1 MQRNGRQDAFLLIK
15 YFIIQI
21 FFLNFVLVNYAQS
34 AESGGM
40 PQLNPEFW
48 VSQIVWLV
56 FTFGIL
62 YIILSKLI
70 LPKISDNLESR
81 KSQILENI
89 ETAEAQREESEKKLK
104 EFDKIILECKLEA
117 KNQFNEVRK
126 KILEDINNKRIALEK
141 DIDNEIITAEEEI
154 NNLKINSSEKIK
166 NIATET
172 SSELIKQLIGE
183 EANNSSISAIVEEQ
197 SKKNK
202 ENQYGV

>member
-1 MQRNGRQDAFLLIK
+1 MLK
-15 YFIIQI
+15 KIIVQI
-21 FFLNFVLVNYAQS
+21 FALNFVLISYAQS
-34 AESGGM
+34 GESGGM

-56 FTFGIL
+56 LTFGIL
-62 YIILSKLI
+62 YIVLSKLI

-104 EFDKIILECKLEA
+104 EFEKIILESKLEG
-117 KNQFNEVRK
+117 KNYFNEARQ
-126 KILEDINNKRIALEK
+126 KILDNINSKRIALEK
-141 DIDNEIITAEEEI
+141 DIDEEI
-154 NNLKINSSEKIK
+154 SAAEQEVNNLKTSSGEKIK
-166 NIATET
+166 NIAVET

-197 SKKNK
+197 SRKSREKQN
-202 ENQYGV
+202 GI

>member
-1 MQRNGRQDAFLLIK
+1 MLKKITV
-15 YFIIQI
+15 QI
-21 FFLNFVLVNYAQS
+21 FIFNFVLIAYAQS
-34 AESGGM
+34 GESGGM

-56 FTFGIL
+56 LTFGLL

-89 ETAEAQREESEKKLK
+89 ETAESQREETEKKHK
-104 EFDKIILECKLEA
+104 EFEKIILESTLEA
-117 KNQFNEVRK
+117 KNYFNQVRQ
-126 KILEDINNKRIALEK
+126 KILEDINNKKTALEK
-141 DIDNEIITAEEEI
+141 DIDKEVSAAEDEIK
-154 NNLKINSSEKIK
+154 NLKINSSEKIK
-166 NIATET
+166 NIAIET

-183 EANNSSISAIVEEQ
+183 EANNSNISAIVEDQ

-202 ENQYGV
+202 ENQNGI